1 MRTPP
6 AKSRIYVKSSAL
18 YIGHYGNFTF
28 YFSGQIY
35 GYKEATLDI
44 HMFTISNKN
53 L

>member
-6 AKSRIYVKSSAL
+6 AKSRIYEKSSAL

-35 GYKEATLDI
+35 GYGSYIRYT
-44 HMFTISNKN
+44 HVYYQ
-53 L
+53 